1 MEADEALKV
10 SEELCG
16 SYSASS
22 IPKTFG
28 AASGSLCLL
37 KLGMGTFPNQNDA
50 AWSKETMS

>member
-10 SEELCG
+10 CEELCG

-28 AASGSLCLL
+28 AASGSLCLYL
-37 KLGMGTFPNQNDA
+37 NWEWVLSQPKRRRMV
-50 AWSKETMS
+50 